1 MQTWK
6 TERGLLM
13 AVKWAEEKGEK
24 KAEEKNFTTY
34 FIRLYCLALF
44 SF

>member
-24 KAEEKNFTTY
+24 KAEEKKLHYLFYTFVLFG
-34 FIRLYCLALF
+34 FI
-44 SF
+44 